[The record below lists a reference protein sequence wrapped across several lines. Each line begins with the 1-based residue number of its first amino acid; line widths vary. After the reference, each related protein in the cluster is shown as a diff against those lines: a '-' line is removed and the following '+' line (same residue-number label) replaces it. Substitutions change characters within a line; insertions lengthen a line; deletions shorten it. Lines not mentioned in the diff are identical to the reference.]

1 MSAVNSLVK
10 HYTALLMIF
19 VVLPPGIIIASLLAI
34 YLLLNISGAITAI
47 IIAVPIALV
56 FAITKALLWWRIF
69 ISPLKRVSKAIRSLK
84 ASGYV
89 IDESTIEVVDLPKSV
104 ARVRSCSEIPREGV
118 YKVAAVAVGRGARVV
133 GIANESGAVY
143 DLTSI
148 ESC

>member
-10 HYTALLMIF
+10 RYIALLMVF
-19 VVLPPGIIIASLLAI
+19 VVLPPGIIVASLLAI

-47 IIAVPIALV
+47 MIVVPVALV
-56 FAITKALLWWRIF
+56 FAIVKAFLWWRIF
-69 ISPLKRVSKAIRSLK
+69 ISPLKRISKAIRSLK
-84 ASGYV
+84 ASGYS
-89 IDESTIEVVDLPKSV
+89 IDDSAIEVVETPKSV

-118 YKVAAVAVGRGARVV
+118 YKVVAVGRGARVV